1 MHSHLYMQT
10 IEPTASSSDAKMDN
24 RACQPLSLLDL
35 PNELLLLIMKQL
47 PMVDAL
53 YSLVGVTQ
61 RLDQL
66 VLNPVDTRTLDLTC
80 LKVDALPERIYS
92 TDDHVLETICREVL
106 PRVHHHVAH
115 LIVDQSAVERVF
127 DAADYPELDSLSLR
141 DMDETFFTGCFSD
154 PPTHF
159 LPSSYAQKR
168 MPMTPE

>member
-10 IEPTASSSDAKMDN
+10 IGPAASPSDTKMDN

-47 PMVDAL
+47 PMVDVL
-53 YSLVGVTQ
+53 YSLVDVTQ

-66 VLNPVDTRTLDLTC
+66 VLNPVYTRTLDLTC
-80 LKVDALPERIYS
+80 LKVDALPKRIYS

-141 DMDETFFTGCFSD
+141 GMDETFFTGCFSD
-154 PPTHF
+154 TPTHF
-159 LPSSYAQKR
+159 LPGSYAQKR
-168 MPMTPE
+168 IPMTHE